1 MTHRATDLCP
11 SEILEWIAWYPD
23 GGLSDGQR
31 GAVEAHAAVCA
42 ACRDELSVLAGRA
55 EAPVAPAD
63 PERLFARVLALVE
76 ADGLAAPAG
85 AVLLPTPARAGAA
98 PAAAARTFPP
108 RRPRQP
114 WDTGAWSSGV
124 TRLAATMALLFL
136 VGGLGGWL
144 GRDWMSPKGGPV
156 YVPASATPVATG
168 EGLALDVVF
177 RSDATAERIQ
187 TALRG
192 LGAELVAG
200 PSPLGRYRVALPPGA
215 DASAVAAV
223 LRAEGTGVASFAEP
237 LRP

>member
-23 GGLSDGQR
+23 GGLSDRQR

-42 ACRDELSVLAGRA
+42 ACRYELAVLAGHA

-85 AVLLPTPARAGAA
+85 AGLLAAPARAVAA
-98 PAAAARTFPP
+98 PAAARTLPP
-108 RRPRQP
+108 RRARQP
-114 WDTGAWSSGV
+114 WSVGAWSGGM
-124 TRLAATMALLFL
+124 TRVAATMALLFL

-144 GRDWMSPKGGPV
+144 GRDWVGPKGGPV
-156 YVPASATPVATG
+156 YVPASATPVAAG

-200 PSPLGRYRVALPPGA
+200 PSPLGRYRVALPLGA
-215 DASAVAAV
+215 DASAAAAL